1 MALDDFDQEDER
13 PTRTTRRNVPQTE
26 RLARNDDDFSEQTG
40 PLRQDWRSSRTARRP
55 RRSTALPSSRQEF
68 ALWLQ
73 HGGWR
78 IVAIAAAVVFVVILA
93 LVLNRRARELP
104 NNSTADNALPTA
116 GLSTGVEPTAGVD
129 SSLGNVSPTGVP
141 TAAQGA
147 QFRVNGTE
155 TQGLFLRSDASTDAT
170 ILATLPEGT
179 LVTVIGEDKPGP
191 NYTWKN
197 VRAPD
202 GTEGWAAADFLQ
214 PAQ

>member
-1 MALDDFDQEDER
+1 MAPDDFEQEDER
-13 PTRTTRRNVPQTE
+13 PARTTRRVPQTE
-26 RLARNDDDFSEQTG
+26 RLARNDDDFSEHTG
-40 PLRQDWRSSRTARRP
+40 PLRQDWRSSRTTRRY
-55 RRSTALPSSRQEF
+55 RRSAALPSSRQEF

-78 IVAIAAAVVFVVILA
+78 IVAIAAAVVFVIILA
-93 LVLNRRARELP
+93 LVLNRRSRELP
-104 NNSTADNALPTA
+104 NNSTADVLPTA
-116 GLSTGVEPTAGVD
+116 GLSAGVEPTAGVGA
-129 SSLGNVSPTGVP
+129 SLGNVSPTSAP
-141 TAAQGA
+141 TAAEGA

-155 TQGLFLRSDASTDAT
+155 TDGLFLRSDASLDSTV
-170 ILATLPEGT
+170 LATLPEGT

-191 NYTWKN
+191 NYTWKH